1 MPDSQEWLVL
11 FIWDKKNALILI
23 FDTEAG
29 VGKYRI
35 YYKPSGISE
44 SYTLDAEMYLVIKVF
59 LYFVNTSYPEAP
71 SVFINT
77 SVK

>member
-1 MPDSQEWLVL
+1 MTSTIHLRQEICIDV
-11 FIWDKKNALILI
+11 

-44 SYTLDAEMYLVIKVF
+44 SCTLDAEMYLVIKVF
-59 LYFVNTSYPEAP
+59 LYTVNTSYPEAP
-71 SVFINT
+71 SVFLNT
-77 SVK
+77 SIKYYSMLR